1 MTEER
6 NLLEAAADL
15 LVYAPVG
22 LLVAAR
28 EIFPSLVDRGRI
40 HLGNQVNLAR
50 VVGQLAVRQ
59 GQDELGKVA
68 EEARSQ
74 AAPLVD
80 LFLRGW
86 VSANDDPFPAD
97 ETPASP
103 EPVATPDPA
112 APVPPAVPD
121 ATTLAIPDYDSLA
134 APQVVSRLE
143 GLSDAE
149 PRGGPATREE
159 THRGRRTVLGRITQP
174 RAERWTRRPARRR
187 RTT

>member
-6 NLLEAAADL
+6 EPASREAAADL

-22 LLVAAR
+22 LPVAAR

-59 GQDELGKVA
+59 A
-68 EEARSQ
+68 RTSSARS
-74 AAPLVD
+74 PRRHGPRPRRWSTSSPRV
-80 LFLRGW
+80 W

-112 APVPPAVPD
+112 RPSRRRFPTRRPSPSPI
-121 ATTLAIPDYDSLA
+121 TTRWPL
-134 APQVVSRLE
+134 QVVSRLE

-149 PRGGPATREE
+149 LEVLFEE
-159 THRGRRTVLGRITQP
+159 THRGRRTVLGRITQ
-174 RAERWTRRPARRR
+174 AQG
-187 RTT
+187 